1 MAESDDDGRLS
12 AMELSRAALRT
23 VQELTGYDAEA
34 VTGLNWDGDQW
45 DVTVEVL
52 ELSRVPNTTDVMGTY
67 EVQLDE
73 RGTLRGYRR
82 SGRHYRGQVDQ
93 G

>member
-1 MAESDDDGRLS
+1 MAGSDDGRLS
-12 AMELSRAALRT
+12 AADLSKAALRT
-23 VQELTGYDAEA
+23 VQELTGYKAEA
-34 VTGLNWDGDQW
+34 VTGLEWRDDQW
-45 DVTVEVL
+45 DVTVSVL
-52 ELSRVPNTTDVMGTY
+52 ELSRVPNTTDVIGTY